1 MLCAL
6 LALFGVNAWA
16 AVGDV
21 TTNAD
26 IDFSNAITDGVVV
39 GTVNQIAIG
48 TGGAETIIQDGWL
61 RLGDHA
67 NVVTIAESERAGAR
81 DAVTISFKMAFGNK
95 NGMGSGFRV
104 KDAEG
109 NAIATYQHARWNG
122 NPGNTL
128 GIDMSGLL
136 GAHSGNKAVAAN
148 ATSYEIVFDYATKQ
162 IVSTLTLG
170 STTKEFTVEM
180 TNTNPIASFEVYG
193 YGAGSN
199 ADRASIFDDLKI
211 ATTEGNYNVQSGTY
225 TVNYVYN
232 GTIVETTERTGD
244 VGNAISLL
252 PSDKAPRIIDGQKYF
267 YVSDDSEGK
276 TVIADGSVVITI
288 TLRQAEIW
296 NYVFNAT
303 LDGEVLK
310 TFATGTVVEGELVG
324 ATWPRYALN
333 GNKLA
338 YKDAVSNS
346 YYTTFTPTANNAA
359 NNVAYQNF
367 DGATNVV
374 FFSEAEDIATLEPI
388 TDQYLP
394 NRFSAGRGAYAK
406 EDGSPITSVEQG
418 MKYKLT
424 ARLMGTQ
431 SVATF
436 KFRVGNRVIWQHA
449 TSSNSFYPGTD
460 SYTEEFVAAKNA
472 EITLDAAGG
481 DGSSGKVTNAVDYIY
496 LEEIGAATEAEIAE
510 AVAADE
516 AADAAAALQAAKDAL
531 QADITAAKA
540 IDTTDKEGVEELNAA
555 IAAAETAAVAEDA
568 TVESLNAAKEAL
580 EQAVEAFIDANTIK
594 PAYGPIWEGTLVCAD
609 QTNYNSFALSTD
621 YFKDFAQVK
630 DIIRVSYT
638 DAGVDAQSD
647 EARGEAPMRQMQ
659 KTGAI
664 RLIDANETVIF
675 ETGDEL
681 KGDDQVLEIEITDDI
696 LGKLTEG
703 DKIYVCGRNLTI
715 TKVELVEFVKPL
727 ISTYFVNADFAS
739 TEGWNEVVS
748 GQFRDY
754 GNGLIGE
761 YNVRISPATVDETH
775 LATEYCFGF
784 ECRWSTNYASYTQES
799 ITELPAGAY
808 KLTFDVENVN
818 DATTAANYENRFT
831 VTVGDKVYTDQSTEW
846 MQGKSSWTT
855 HTIEFTVPEDAKVT
869 LSLGYGTGSN
879 NFGANNT
886 PALYVSHLDLV
897 FVKSAAEAAIEV
909 LQAEIA
915 VAEEMIADESKTEGR
930 EDFQAAIDAA
940 KALLTSTVATDILA
954 GVETLKAAEK
964 AFEVA
969 NLPVQEGTYYVYNPL
984 TEKFLSRGNAWGTS
998 AVVDDYGVAVN
1009 VTVADGKYS
1018 LTSFDNNTTYGDDTW
1033 MYADAGGTRAR
1044 TFIINKAEG
1053 GFTLTNT
1060 NNNQLV
1066 YVYLKED
1073 GDKFRVAGNAAKD
1086 DNYTDDAQTIWQFIT
1101 PAERNEMIAAREVEQ
1116 KATAFESA
1124 QIAEDA
1130 ELIEGDAVEVSTK
1143 TGNTWTT
1150 TVVRTQDGQPS
1161 TNEYATE
1168 MWQATGYMTQTI
1180 SEVPS
1185 GLYKVSIQAFY
1196 RNGSA
1201 DEDVA
1206 RTATGMNTVLAYLEA
1221 NGNKTQV
1228 KSWSSDKGESNDPNS
1243 MAAAAAKFDEGKY
1256 LSEVYT
1262 YVGEDGQLNL
1272 TISNPGFIGNG
1283 WFIVGNVK
1291 YQKISAVEKIEPV
1304 YGEIWNAETGKVT
1317 EPAEGVKLI
1326 ALSTDYFKD
1335 FVKANDTLRVNISNV
1350 RDQEARSEA
1359 PRRNMQDGVITLIA
1373 SNEEVIDSKSGLQT
1387 NDPVDFVIT
1396 DTEKM
1401 GEGEFVYVRY
1411 EHLQVVSIEL
1421 LQNKDATG
1429 INDLNATRKFDGTI
1443 YNLRGQKV
1451 ENAQKGLYIM
1461 GGKKVVVK

>member
-136 GAHSGNKAVAAN
+136 GAHSSNKAVAAN

-193 YGAGSN
+193 YGAGGN

-211 ATTEGNYNVQSGTY
+211 ATTEGNYNVQSATY

-310 TFATGTVVEGELVG
+310 TFATGTVVEGESVG

-555 IAAAETAAVAEDA
+555 IAAAETAAAAEDA

-621 YFKDFAQVK
+621 YFKGFAQVK

-681 KGDDQVLEIEITDDI
+681 KGDDQVLEIEITEDI

-748 GQFRDY
+748 GQYRDY

-761 YNVRISPATVDETH
+761 YNVRFSPATVDETH

-915 VAEEMIADESKTEGR
+915 IAEEMIADESKTEGR

-940 KALLTSTVATDILA
+940 KALLTSTIATDILA

-984 TEKFLSRGNAWGTS
+984 TEKFLSRGNDWGTS
-998 AVVDDYGVAVN
+998 AVVDDYGVAVSL
-1009 VTVADGKYS
+1009 TVADGKYS
-1018 LTSFDNNTTYGDDTW
+1018 LTGLANSTTYGDDTW
-1033 MYADAGGTRAR
+1033 MYADANGNRAR
-1044 TFIINKAEG
+1044 TYIINKAEG

-1060 NNNQLV
+1060 TNSQLV

-1073 GDKFRVAGNAAKD
+1073 GDKFRVAGNAVKD
-1086 DNYTDDAQTIWQFIT
+1086 DNYTDDAQTIWQFLT
-1101 PAERNEMIAAREVEQ
+1101 KEERDAKVAARETAE
-1116 KATAFESA
+1116 KAAAFEA
-1124 QIAEDA
+1124 AEIAEDA
-1130 ELIEGDAVEVSTK
+1130 ELEEGEETELTFK
-1143 TGNTWTT
+1143 TGSAWTFT
-1150 TVVRTQDGQPS
+1150 GVRSGS
-1161 TNEYATE
+1161 NAATNENGTE
-1168 MWQATGYMTQTI
+1168 VYQGTGNFTQNI
-1180 SEVPS
+1180 ENLES
-1185 GLYKVSIQAFY
+1185 GLYKVSIQAFFRDGSNANVAALY
-1196 RNGSA
+1196 DQGWNMSYAYLQANDTKIAIKSWAADRSA
-1201 DEDVA
+1201 DDA
-1206 RTATGMNTVLAYLEA
+1206 
-1221 NGNKTQV
+1221 
-1228 KSWSSDKGESNDPNS
+1228 PNS
-1243 MAAAAAKFDEGKY
+1243 MSAFAELADQGKY
-1256 LSEVYT
+1256 VSESYAF
-1262 YVGEDGQLNL
+1262 VGEDGKLNL
-1272 TISNPGFIGNG
+1272 TVATPAYNG
-1283 WFIVGNVK
+1283 SSWFIASNVK

-1317 EPAEGVKLI
+1317 EPAEGLKLI

-1421 LQNKDATG
+1421 LQNKGATG